1 MAEILAFR
9 QRDGSERV
17 AKRRARNVPAQ
28 IIIFPG
34 VRYERWSD
42 VPPAPKPKRG
52 KSGRRA
58 AGGTR

>member
-1 MAEILAFR
+1 MADILAFR
-9 QRDGSERV
+9 QRDGSER
-17 AKRRARNVPAQ
+17 ATRRRARRAPAQ

-42 VPPAPKPKRG
+42 IPPSPKPKRG

-58 AGGTR
+58 AGGSR